1 MIVADYTV
9 QGCLKKAK
17 QNKLTIQT
25 AQVFPNAITQIYL
38 SLHTYILCSCMEP
51 PL

>member
-17 QNKLTIQT
+17 QNKLTGISKCNNT
-25 AQVFPNAITQIYL
+25 NLP
-38 SLHTYILCSCMEP
+38 
-51 PL
+51 